1 MKNEEFVFGFA
12 SLADTGPLH
21 YAGCTWSFASV
32 ADTIIEI
39 KGVHHLIHSLIYMA
53 YSLSIIGICMVT
65 WLLSSSSTGRKRTAR
80 LASI

>member
-1 MKNEEFVFGFA
+1 MKNFLAA
-12 SLADTGPLH
+12 SLRWLH
-21 YAGCTWSFASV
+21 LGLWFAGRYYYRN
-32 ADTIIEI
+32 